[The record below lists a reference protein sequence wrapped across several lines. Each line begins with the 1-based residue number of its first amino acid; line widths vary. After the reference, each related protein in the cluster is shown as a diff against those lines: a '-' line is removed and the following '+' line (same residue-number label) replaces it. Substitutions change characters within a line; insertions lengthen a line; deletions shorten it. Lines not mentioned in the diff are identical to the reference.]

1 MLYYV
6 LICLC
11 LVLTGVAGL
20 QLSYM
25 FYLDRLD
32 KERKKRLQELER
44 RCKILSKRL
53 EDAEA
58 KIELQEAVLD
68 TFYEDKE
75 MESDEVW
82 ADIIDIDEP

>member
-44 RCKILSKRL
+44 RCKMLSKRL

>member
-1 MLYYV
+1 

-44 RCKILSKRL
+44 RCKMLSKRL